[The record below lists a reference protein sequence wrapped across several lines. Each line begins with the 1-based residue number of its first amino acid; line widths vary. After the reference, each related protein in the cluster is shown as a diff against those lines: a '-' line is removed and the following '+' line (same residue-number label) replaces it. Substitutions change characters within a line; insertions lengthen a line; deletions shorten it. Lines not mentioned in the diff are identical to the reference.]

1 MARPVSGRGPLK
13 SGLHWTNDTLS
24 AVLVIPRDSNKL
36 YFLVRRLAGEPNS
49 QRYVRH
55 TAWENRNPSA
65 FPFRAT
71 TITTGGRCKSIL
83 LVLSRTYP
91 AANHRSKLCRAADD
105 SGHIQPQTR
114 TREILP
120 VFPLHTSACR
130 YAPPHPG
137 P

>member
-65 FPFRAT
+65 IPVPAT
-71 TITTGGRCKSIL
+71 PDTTWRRRKSIL
-83 LVLSRTYP
+83 LFLRRRYP
-91 AANHRSKLCRAADD
+91 AAKHRSKLCRAADD

-120 VFPLHTSACR
+120 VFPVQNSACR
-130 YAPPHPG
+130 
-137 P
+137 